1 MPFTKEINRLL
12 IGLLVGLLLIV
23 ASALYHGALV
33 TDGLLERED
42 NARLF
47 EREAA
52 LLRGSIYD
60 RNGALLVTSFRDEN
74 GFAVRRYYYPELN
87 SAVGYASLRYGVGG
101 IEAAY
106 NISLRGDDLPSSLN
120 TYLSRDVL
128 HYPGEGSDVLLTFDL
143 ATQRTLVR
151 LMGDYQGAAVVLS
164 VPEGEVLALVSL
176 PTFDPNTLDLSW
188 NRLRL
193 SQDNPFFNRV
203 VQGKYQPGSL
213 LYTPLMAAAIA
224 NQIPLNTLYE
234 DATRSVT
241 AGEVTL
247 TCVETPPSDQLTL
260 AEAYFYGC
268 PAPFA
273 ALIEQLGVEEISR
286 VFRRMQLA
294 EPYPLPGYTPLLQAD
309 ALQTQTPNPAVT
321 PAPAA
326 TEAFTITLEDAL
338 GQGALTVT
346 PLRFA
351 LLMLALASD
360 GNAVAPHMLFA
371 TRPPSADAWSPVT
384 SRAAALPL
392 TTADTAHEM
401 RNLLQTAVEA
411 NASRRGQTFGGMTAL
426 AYSGN
431 QTNIWFAGYGLSP
444 LREGVVV
451 VLVLEDTDD
460 LALAEQI
467 GLRALTAAL
476 AAGQEPNF
484 PAD

>member
-12 IGLLVGLLLIV
+12 VGLLVGLGLIV
-23 ASALYHGALV
+23 ASALYHGTLIS
-33 TDGLLERED
+33 DRLLERED

-47 EREAA
+47 EQEAA

-60 RNGALLVTSFRDEN
+60 RNGALLVASLQDED
-74 GFAVRRYYYPELN
+74 GFAIRRYYYPELN

-106 NISLRGDDLPSSLN
+106 NTILRGDDLPYSLN

-128 HYPGEGSDVLLTFDL
+128 HYPGEGADVLLTLDL

-151 LMGDYQGAAVVLS
+151 LMQDYQGAAVVLS

-176 PTFDPNTLDLSW
+176 PTFDPNTLELSW
-188 NRLRL
+188 NRLRR
-193 SQDNPFFNRV
+193 SQDNPFFNRA

-224 NQIPLNTLYE
+224 NQVPLNTLYE
-234 DATRSVT
+234 DATRAVA

-247 TCVETPPSDQLTL
+247 SCAETPPSDQLTL

-273 ALIEQLGVEEISR
+273 TLIEQLGLEEISR

-294 EPYPLPGYTPLLQAD
+294 EPYPLPGYTPLLQSD
-309 ALQTQTPNPAVT
+309 ALQTATPNPTVT
-321 PAPAA
+321 PAPGA
-326 TEAFTITLEDAL
+326 TDAFTITLEDAL

-360 GNAVAPHMLFA
+360 GNAVAPHMLYA
-371 TRPPSADAWSPVT
+371 ARPPSADAWSPVT
-384 SRAAALPL
+384 SRAATLPL
-392 TTADTAHEM
+392 TTAETAHDM
-401 RNLLQTAVEA
+401 RDLLQTTVEA
-411 NASRRGQTFGGMTAL
+411 STVRRGQSFGGATAL

-431 QTNIWFAGYGLSP
+431 QTNVWFAGYGLSP

-451 VLVLEDTDD
+451 VLVVEDTDD

-476 AAGQEPNF
+476 AAGREPNF
-484 PAD
+484 PID